1 MAFSVSEMVGNVWP
15 DFTQTAQSL
24 QAKTGWVINPMN
36 SEIGIKDRIEI
47 KLTLIKDMFK
57 KFNILVN

>member
-47 KLTLIKDMFK
+47 KLTLIKDMLTKSLIF
-57 KFNILVN
+57 

>member
-1 MAFSVSEMVGNVWP
+1 MVFSVSEMVGNVWP

-36 SEIGIKDRIEI
+36 SEIGIKDRIGI
-47 KLTLIKDMFK
+47 KFTLIKDMFK

>member
-1 MAFSVSEMVGNVWP
+1 MVFSVSEMVGNVWP

-24 QAKTGWVINPMN
+24 QAKTGWVINPMT

-47 KLTLIKDMFK
+47 KLTLTKDMFK

>member
-1 MAFSVSEMVGNVWP
+1 MAFSVSEMVGKVWP

-24 QAKTGWVINPMN
+24 QAKTGWVIKPMN
-36 SEIGIKDRIEI
+36 SEICIKDRIEM

-57 KFNILVN
+57 KFKILVN

>member
-1 MAFSVSEMVGNVWP
+1 MAFSVSEMVGNVLP
-15 DFTQTAQSL
+15 DFTQTDQSL
-24 QAKTGWVINPMN
+24 QAKTGWVTNPMN
-36 SEIGIKDRIEI
+36 SEIGIKNRIEL